1 VNPNFLKCLHILIF
15 YLIHPIIYIL
25 PSVEKAHYD
34 PSWPHHAVEGTGP
47 TKPCRPCV
55 LAPQISGRLTCEAK
69 THSCAVNVVGAFYLR
84 LATWQLI
91 RHVIF
96 TIPAGMGLFIFF
108 TMLAVE
114 GNFCAIHFF
123 PALPAGFFFYA
134 QGLLPLASSL
144 FTGCLAPCMRPA
156 CPPTAVSSPF
166 SSRTSALSWD
176 AQLATPACL
185 TGSCGC
191 SSCQS
196 FIVALGPSCLYSGR
210 CPVLTFA
217 GFVMYV
223 ASPIAVS
230 MIDD

>member
-1 VNPNFLKCLHILIF
+1 MWGQNSQLRGKCCWCF
-15 YLIHPIIYIL
+15 L
-25 PSVEKAHYD
+25 PSSGDVAAY
-34 PSWPHHAVEGTGP
+34 T
-47 TKPCRPCV
+47 PC
-55 LAPQISGRLTCEAK
+55 
-69 THSCAVNVVGAFYLR
+69 NFYYPR
-84 LATWQLI
+84 
-91 RHVIF
+91 RDGFVYF
-96 TIPAGMGLFIFF
+96 FF

-134 QGLLPLASSL
+134 RGLLPLASSL